1 MASYDNQSL
10 ARGFKILDCLS
21 ASDGPL
27 SVAEV
32 GRRTGLHRATA
43 HRILTVLLQL
53 GYVHK
58 DPSNAMYSTAFY
70 LHAFGHVDHILTAIR
85 RHAAPYLRQL
95 SYALGGQCVLLGCL
109 EGPQVAMCDVVPAT
123 TEGLAKDEAAYRIG
137 MRCDAHAT
145 AIGKVLMAYR
155 PADEIRLRYENYAM
169 ASHGPRTIRSPA
181 ELLLQ
186 LKEIRQR
193 GFATEDD
200 ESAAGIR
207 AIAAAIVNPAGRA
220 ICAISVR
227 GAKSRLPAERLEQ
240 HVRQVQVTAQQIADY
255 MVHSDQALDK
265 PLKRAAGR
273 S

>member
-95 SYALGGQCVLLGCL
+95 SYAL
-109 EGPQVAMCDVVPAT
+109 
-123 TEGLAKDEAAYRIG
+123 
-137 MRCDAHAT
+137 
-145 AIGKVLMAYR
+145 
-155 PADEIRLRYENYAM
+155 
-169 ASHGPRTIRSPA
+169 
-181 ELLLQ
+181 
-186 LKEIRQR
+186 
-193 GFATEDD
+193 
-200 ESAAGIR
+200 
-207 AIAAAIVNPAGRA
+207 
-220 ICAISVR
+220 
-227 GAKSRLPAERLEQ
+227 
-240 HVRQVQVTAQQIADY
+240 
-255 MVHSDQALDK
+255 
-265 PLKRAAGR
+265 
-273 S
+273 